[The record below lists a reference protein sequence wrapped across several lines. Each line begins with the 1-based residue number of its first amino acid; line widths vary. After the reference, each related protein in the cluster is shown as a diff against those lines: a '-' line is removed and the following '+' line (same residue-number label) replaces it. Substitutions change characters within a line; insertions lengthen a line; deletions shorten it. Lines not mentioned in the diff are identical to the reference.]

1 MSLLSATLRLDIRI
15 QARSRLYAIGIAVA
29 VVLGMVARYV
39 FDDPQAG
46 RVLATLYLLGV
57 GGTTYIYG
65 ASLLLLEKSQGTLQA
80 LRTTPLTS
88 NAYIG
93 SKAVTLTTFALVESG
108 IIYLIGFPGVEVR
121 IWSLVLGVASLGV
134 AYTLVGMGQVAAHDS
149 VTSFLMPGALIV
161 GGILQLPFLYV
172 LGVGP
177 DGLWYAIPSQGP
189 LLLMLGAFEPLE
201 PWQWG
206 YAIGISAASVGASA
220 WWARRR
226 ISRFVSLQD
235 G

>member
-1 MSLLSATLRLDIRI
+1 MSLLSATLRLDVRL

-29 VVLGMVARYV
+29 VVLGLGARYF
-39 FDDPQAG
+39 FDDLHAG
-46 RVLATLYLLGV
+46 RVLASLYLLGV
-57 GGTTYIYG
+57 GGTPYIFG

-93 SKAVTLTTFALVESG
+93 SKAVTLTTFALVESA
-108 IIYLIGFPGVEVR
+108 IIYAIGFPGVDAR
-121 IWSLVLGVASLGV
+121 FWALVLGVGSLGV
-134 AYTLVGMGQVAAHDS
+134 MYTLVGIGQVAAHDS

-177 DGLWYAIPSQGP
+177 DGLWYAIPTQGP

-201 PWQWG
+201 PWQWAYG
-206 YAIGISAASVGASA
+206 LGVSAASIGVSG

-226 ISRFVSLQD
+226 LFRFVALQD

>member
-1 MSLLSATLRLDIRI
+1 MSLLSATLRLDVRI

-65 ASLLLLEKSQGTLQA
+65 ASLLLLEKTQGTLQA

-93 SKAVTLTTFALVESG
+93 SKAVTLTTFALVESV
-108 IIYLIGFPGVEVR
+108 IIYVIGFPGVEVR
-121 IWSLVLGVASLGV
+121 LWSLVLGVAALGV
-134 AYTLVGMGQVAAHDS
+134 AYTMVGMGQVAAHDS

-177 DGLWYAIPSQGP
+177 NGLWYAIPSQGP
-189 LLLMLGAFEPLE
+189 LLLMLGAFEPIE
-201 PWQWG
+201 PWQWA
-206 YAIGISAASVGASA
+206 YALSMSAASVGASA

-226 ISRFVSLQD
+226 ISRFVSLQN